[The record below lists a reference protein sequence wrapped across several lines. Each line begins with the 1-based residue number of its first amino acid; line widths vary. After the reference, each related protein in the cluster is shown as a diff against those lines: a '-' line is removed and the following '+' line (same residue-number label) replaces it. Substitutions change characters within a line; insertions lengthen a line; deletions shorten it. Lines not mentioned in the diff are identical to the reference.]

1 MREFF
6 QLITDAEDN
15 IGFGIATG
23 RRYEDVIQLMKDY
36 DIPQPEVLITAVGTE
51 IYYGKNQTT
60 DRRWRKHIDF
70 RWEPDRVHEVLDSI
84 EGLYPQEVHEQ
95 SAYKISYKA
104 DFSVAPKLAAIK
116 RHLREAGL
124 RVKVISSLGMFLD
137 IIPSRAGSGLSI
149 RQMAYKWGFPLE
161 NILVAGD
168 SGNDEGML
176 AGNTLGVVVGNYST
190 ELEKLRRYPR
200 VYFAEASHAAGIIE
214 GIHYYNFLD
223 KITIPND
230 KPSATDA

>member
-1 MREFF
+1 
-6 QLITDAEDN
+6 
-15 IGFGIATG
+15 
-23 RRYEDVIQLMKDY
+23 
-36 DIPQPEVLITAVGTE
+36 
-51 IYYGKNQTT
+51 
-60 DRRWRKHIDF
+60 
-70 RWEPDRVHEVLDSI
+70 
-84 EGLYPQEVHEQ
+84 
-95 SAYKISYKA
+95 
-104 DFSVAPKLAAIK
+104 VAPKLQAIK

-124 RVKVISSLGMFLD
+124 RVKVIVSLGMFLD

-176 AGNTLGVVVGNYST
+176 AGNTLGVVVGNYSE

-200 VYFAEASHAAGIIE
+200 VYFADACHAAGIIE
-214 GIHYYNFLD
+214 GVHYYNFLD

-230 KPSATDA
+230 KPSVSDA